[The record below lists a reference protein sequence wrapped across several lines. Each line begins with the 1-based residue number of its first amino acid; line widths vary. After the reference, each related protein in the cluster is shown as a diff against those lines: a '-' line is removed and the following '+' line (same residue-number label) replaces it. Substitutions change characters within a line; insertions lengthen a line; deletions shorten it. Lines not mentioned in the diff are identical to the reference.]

1 VVTFMN
7 TSLKHLATLAL
18 LMVGIVALGGCAYP
32 GSPNTY
38 YGGQA
43 LRAQSVEM
51 GVVENVRFIQLQGPN
66 SGVGAVSG
74 AALGGVAGSAVGGGT
89 GQVAAV
95 IGGAILGGLAGNAIE
110 TNAAKQ
116 NGLELTVRLDSGRMI
131 AVAQADAGDQF
142 RPGDRVRILS
152 DGYTTRVAH

>member
-1 VVTFMN
+1 M
-7 TSLKHLATLAL
+7 
-18 LMVGIVALGGCAYP
+18 
-32 GSPNTY
+32 
-38 YGGQA
+38 
-43 LRAQSVEM
+43 
-51 GVVENVRFIQLQGPN
+51 
-66 SGVGAVSG
+66 
-74 AALGGVAGSAVGGGT
+74 
-89 GQVAAV
+89 AAV

-131 AVAQADAGDQF
+131 AVAQADAGDAF